1 MVVLILGYALVKSGI
16 INELL
21 TLVNLFTHNFLF
33 LYRALLYGGMKES
46 QLCEIELKDTP
57 LTAFKHLLRYIY
69 MGHMTLGNQKDEL
82 ILEILGLAHKYGF
95 QDLESS
101 ISDYLKAVLSIKN
114 VCLIY
119 DTASLYG
126 LEKLMHSCCFFMDR
140 HAVEVLHYSIYINP

>member
-1 MVVLILGYALVKSGI
+1 
-16 INELL
+16 
-21 TLVNLFTHNFLF
+21 
-33 LYRALLYGGMKES
+33 MKES
-46 QLCEIELKDTP
+46 QLEEIELKDTH
-57 LTAFKHLLRYIY
+57 LLAFKELLRYIY
-69 MGHMTLGNQKDEL
+69 RGHMTLGNQKDEL

-140 HAVEVLHYSIYINP
+140 HAVEVIK

>member
-1 MVVLILGYALVKSGI
+1 
-16 INELL
+16 
-21 TLVNLFTHNFLF
+21 
-33 LYRALLYGGMKES
+33 MKES
-46 QLCEIELKDTP
+46 QLEEIELKDTH
-57 LTAFKHLLRYIY
+57 LLAFKELLRYIY
-69 MGHMTLGNQKDEL
+69 RGHMTLGNQKDEL

-140 HAVEVLHYSIYINP
+140 HAVEVLHYSIYICMPESLKKLLK

>member
-1 MVVLILGYALVKSGI
+1 
-16 INELL
+16 
-21 TLVNLFTHNFLF
+21 
-33 LYRALLYGGMKES
+33 MKES
-46 QLCEIELKDTP
+46 QLEEIELKDTH
-57 LTAFKHLLRYIY
+57 LLAFKELLRYIY
-69 MGHMTLGNQKDEL
+69 RGHMTLGNQKDEL

-140 HAVEVLHYSIYINP
+140 HAVEVLHYSIYMYARKFKKSRGKKTREINFMILVK

>member
-1 MVVLILGYALVKSGI
+1 
-16 INELL
+16 
-21 TLVNLFTHNFLF
+21 
-33 LYRALLYGGMKES
+33 MKES
-46 QLCEIELKDTP
+46 QLEEIELKDTH
-57 LTAFKHLLRYIY
+57 LLAFKELLRYIY
-69 MGHMTLGNQKDEL
+69 RGHMTLGNQKDEL

-140 HAVEVLHYSIYINP
+140 HAVEVYYYPYLFEFHGKIYYVF